1 MAKIRPLGDRV
12 VVKPDPKEE
21 TTRSG
26 IIIPDTA
33 KEKPQEGTVTAVGSG
48 RLQDNGGRSAMEL
61 HEGDHV
67 LFAKYGG
74 TEIILDD
81 ETYLVL
87 RETDVLAVIFL
98 KTAFFALSERQLREQ
113 RWLNG

>member
-12 VVKPDPKEE
+12 VVKPDSREE
-21 TTRSG
+21 TTRGG
-26 IIIPDTA
+26 IVIPDTA

-48 RLQDNGGRSAMEL
+48 RLLDNGVRSEMEL
-61 HEGDHV
+61 HEGNHV

-81 ETYLVL
+81 EIYLVL
-87 RETDVLAVIFL
+87 RESDVLGVL
-98 KTAFFALSERQLREQ
+98 D
-113 RWLNG
+113 

>member
-1 MAKIRPLGDRV
+1 MEKIRPLGDRV
-12 VVKPDPKEE
+12 VVKPDVREE
-21 TTRSG
+21 KTRSG

-33 KEKPQEGTVTAVGSG
+33 KEKPQEGTVTAVGNGRLLDSG
-48 RLQDNGGRSAMEL
+48 RRSEMEL

-74 TEIILDD
+74 TEIILED

-87 RETDVLAVIFL
+87 REGDILAVL
-98 KTAFFALSERQLREQ
+98 E
-113 RWLNG
+113 

>member
-12 VVKPDPKEE
+12 VIKPNPKEE
-21 TTRSG
+21 TTKGG

-33 KEKPQEGTVTAVGSG
+33 KEKPQEGIVTAVGSG
-48 RLQDNGGRSAMEL
+48 RLLDSGRRSVMEL
-61 HEGDHV
+61 REGDHV

-81 ETYLVL
+81 ERYLVL
-87 RETDVLAVIFL
+87 RESDILAVL
-98 KTAFFALSERQLREQ
+98 D
-113 RWLNG
+113 

>member
-12 VVKPDPKEE
+12 VVKPDSREE
-21 TTRSG
+21 TTRGG

-33 KEKPQEGTVTAVGSG
+33 KEKPQQGTVTAVGNG
-48 RLQDNGGRSAMEL
+48 RLLDNGRRSVMEL

-67 LFAKYGG
+67 LFARYGG

-81 ETYLVL
+81 EIYLVL
-87 RETDVLAVIFL
+87 RENDILAVL
-98 KTAFFALSERQLREQ
+98 D
-113 RWLNG
+113 

>member
-12 VVKPDPKEE
+12 VAKPDSREE
-21 TTRSG
+21 TTRGG

-48 RLQDNGGRSAMEL
+48 RFLDNGKRSVMEL
-61 HEGDHV
+61 REGDHV

-81 ETYLVL
+81 EIYLVL
-87 RETDVLAVIFL
+87 RESDILAVL
-98 KTAFFALSERQLREQ
+98 D
-113 RWLNG
+113 